1 MAENLTLIDA
11 EKIPT
16 AKGNWE
22 KLAASIIANCA
33 KLKKDR
39 EKEILV
45 ARFGIGKS
53 AKTLNGIGTTYGI
66 TRERVRQ
73 IVNNAI
79 KKIQKTCDLAE
90 ANNRIQEIEAF
101 VRDCGGFAAQEEIFK
116 HFEVTEKHEQNA
128 VRFIASLSKELSQL
142 KESNITRQGFIGP
155 KVKQSQIKEIIK
167 DAVSTLKEKG
177 EILGLADLGIK
188 ADNALVESSLRAAK
202 QVMETDESKWGLS
215 KWPHVNPKSIRDK
228 SKYIMVRHGEPIHYS
243 LLTQKISD
251 FGTKNVTKQ
260 SVHNELIKN
269 TDFVLVGR
277 GIYALREWGY
287 NPGVVEEVIVEV
299 LNEAGKPLHKNE
311 IIDRVLEKRIVKA
324 STVILNLQK
333 NRFKRVG
340 KAVYTLN

>member
-11 EKIPT
+11 EKIP
-16 AKGNWE
+16 AQKGNWE
-22 KLAASIIANCA
+22 KLATSIIANCT

-39 EKEILV
+39 EKDILV
-45 ARFGIGKS
+45 ARFGIGKP

-79 KKIQKTCDLAE
+79 KKIQKNCDMAE
-90 ANNRIQEIEAF
+90 AKKRITEIEDF
-101 VRDCGGFAAQEEIFK
+101 VRDSGGFAPQAEIFK
-116 HFEVTEKHEQNA
+116 HFNVEEKHEQNA
-128 VRFIASLSKELSQL
+128 IRFVASLSNELTLL

-155 KVKQSQIKEIIK
+155 KVKQSQIKEVIRE
-167 DAVSTLKEKG
+167 AVATLKEKG
-177 EILGLADLGIK
+177 EVLGLDELKIK
-188 ADNALVESSLRAAK
+188 EDNALVESSLRGAK
-202 QVMETDESKWGLS
+202 QLMETDKGKWGLA

-228 SKYIMVRHGEPIHYS
+228 SKYIMIRHGEPIHYS
-243 LLTQKISD
+243 VLTKKISD

-299 LNEAGKPLHKNE
+299 LTEAGKPLHKNE